1 MIHNHV
7 GLEQQLYL
15 DHFQLLQLIMEAG
28 WGYVCKTEHNTMNIT
43 YHLEKKKEVL
53 NYHERSEKKK
63 KKQKPLE

>member
-43 YHLEKKKEVL
+43 YHLEKKK
-53 NYHERSEKKK
+53 RSTE
-63 KKQKPLE
+63 LS